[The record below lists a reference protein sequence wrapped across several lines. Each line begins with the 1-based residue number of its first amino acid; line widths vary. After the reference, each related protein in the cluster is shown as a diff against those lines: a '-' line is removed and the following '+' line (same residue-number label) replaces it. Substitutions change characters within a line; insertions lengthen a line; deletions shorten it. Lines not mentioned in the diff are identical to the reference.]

1 MSKTSSK
8 KLSLFVT
15 MFVLFAVSF
24 TQVGLAATILDEVR
38 GENGMVAAASP
49 FAAQVGVD
57 ILKAGGNAVDAAVA
71 TAFAIGVVEPN
82 ASGLGGEG
90 FMVIYLPESDRAV
103 SIDYRS
109 AAPISSVAALEG
121 QRMPSTSWAS
131 VAVPGT
137 VAGLSMALEKYGTMT
152 LEQVLLP
159 SIRLAEI
166 GFPVAESVLGAINSN
181 YEKILANPAMSE
193 VYLDEMLPPETG
205 FILKNP
211 DLARTLRILADQGPD
226 AFYTGEIAEMIVAD
240 VQANGGYITME
251 DLANY
256 QAIQRWPV
264 RGNYRGFDIIGA
276 GPPVGGA
283 TVIQALHILESFDVA
298 SYGYP
303 SAEAIHLTAEAIRI
317 AYRDNYEYFG
327 DPDFDYIPL
336 YDILSKDYA
345 RERALEI
352 DLNQMTDRDNLLP
365 GSFGAQKVAFTGT
378 DGTPYES
385 PSTTHISVIDEDRM
399 MVALTQTISSFFG
412 AGVMPE
418 GTGIVLNNEMA
429 NFRQVGAGV
438 NSLEA
443 GKRMKTVI
451 SPTLV
456 LKDGEPFLTIGT
468 PGAGRIIS
476 TVTLLLSNIIDHG
489 MDLQEAIEAPRF
501 YVRDTINNIEFEP
514 RFSSEILD
522 ALAEKGWGLVEKGE
536 MDLYFGGAQGA
547 LVDYEAGDLVGGAD
561 PRRDGA
567 AIGY

>member
-1 MSKTSSK
+1 MSKNRSR

-15 MFVLFAVSF
+15 MFVLFAVGF

-109 AAPISSVAALEG
+109 AAPIASVAALEG
-121 QRMPSTSWAS
+121 QRMPSTSWES
-131 VAVPGT
+131 VAIPGT

-159 SIRLAEI
+159 SIRLAEV

-181 YEKILANPAMSE
+181 YEKILKNPAMSE

-211 DLARTLRILADQGPD
+211 DLAKTLRILADQGPD

-264 RGNYRGFDIIGA
+264 RGNYRGYDIISA

-283 TVIQALHILESFDVA
+283 TVIEALHILESFDVA
-298 SYGYP
+298 SYGFA

-336 YDILSKDYA
+336 YDLLSKDYA

-352 DLNQMTDRDNLLP
+352 DLNQMINKDNLFP
-365 GSFGAQKVAFTGT
+365 GSFGAQKVALTGT
-378 DGTPYES
+378 EGIPYES
-385 PSTTHISVIDEDRM
+385 PSTTHISVIDEDHM

-429 NFRQVGAGV
+429 NFRAVGAGV

-451 SPTLV
+451 SPTLL

-489 MDLQEAIEAPRF
+489 MPLQEAIEAPRF
-501 YVRDTINNIEFEP
+501 YVRDTHNNIEFEP
-514 RFSSEILD
+514 RFSSDVLD
-522 ALAEKGWGLVEKGE
+522 ALTAKGWGLVEKGE

-547 LVDYEAGDLVGGAD
+547 LVDFETGDLVGGAD

>member
-1 MSKTSSK
+1 MSRTTR

-15 MFVLFAVSF
+15 LVVLFAVSF
-24 TQVGLAATILDEVR
+24 TQVGFAATILDEVR

-49 FAAQVGVD
+49 LAAQIGVD

-71 TAFAIGVVEPN
+71 TAFAIGVAEPN

-90 FMVIYLPESDRAV
+90 FIVIYLPESDRAV

-109 AAPISSVAALEG
+109 AAPAASVDDLVG
-121 QRMPSTSWAS
+121 KKMPNTSWKS

-137 VAGLSMALEKYGTMT
+137 VAGLSKALEKYGTMSLAEV
-152 LEQVLLP
+152 LEP
-159 SIRLAEI
+159 SIRLAEE
-166 GFPVAESVLGAINSN
+166 GFPISETLVGVIESN
-181 YEKILANPAMSE
+181 YEKILANPAMAE
-193 VYLDEMLPPETG
+193 VYLDDMLPPEEG

-211 DLARTLRILADQGPD
+211 DLANTMRILAEKGPD
-226 AFYTGEIAEMIVAD
+226 AFYTGEIAQMIID
-240 VQANGGYITME
+240 DMQANGGYMTME

-256 QAIQRWPV
+256 RAIQRWPV
-264 RGNYRGFDIIGA
+264 RGNYRGHDIISA

-303 SAEAIHLTAEAIRI
+303 STEAIHLTAEAIRI

-336 YDILSKDYA
+336 YDLLSKDYA
-345 RERALEI
+345 RTRALEI
-352 DLNQMTDRDNLLP
+352 DPEEMTHFEEILP
-365 GSFGAQKVAFTGT
+365 GYFGAAQVAFTGT
-378 DGTPYES
+378 DGIPYES
-385 PSTTHISVIDEDRM
+385 PSTTHISVVDKDRIT
-399 MVALTQTISSFFG
+399 VSLTQTISSFFG

-429 NFRQVGAGV
+429 NFAAVGSGT

-451 SPTLV
+451 SPTIV
-456 LKDGEPFLTIGT
+456 LKDGQPYLTIGT

-476 TVTLLLSNIIDHG
+476 TVTILLSALIDHG
-489 MDLQEAIEAPRF
+489 MSLQEAIEAPRF
-501 YVRDTINNIEFEP
+501 FVRDYHDNFEFEP
-514 RFSSEILD
+514 RFSSEIVD
-522 ALAEKGWGLVEKGE
+522 ELAGKGWNLVEKGTL
-536 MDLYFGGAQGA
+536 DLYFGGAQGV
-547 LVDYEAGDLVGGAD
+547 LVDFETGELVGGAD

>member
-1 MSKTSSK
+1 MSRTSSR

-90 FMVIYLPESDRAV
+90 FLVIYLPESDRAV

-109 AAPISSVAALEG
+109 AAPIASVDALVG
-121 QRMPSTSWAS
+121 QRMPNTSWTSA
-131 VAVPGT
+131 AIPGT

-152 LEQVLLP
+152 LAEVLAP
-159 SIRLAEI
+159 SIRLAEE
-166 GFPVAESVLGAINSN
+166 GFLVADSVLAAIESN
-181 YEKILANPAMSE
+181 YEKILANPPMAE
-193 VYLDEMLPPETG
+193 VYLDDMLPPQAG

-211 DLARTLRILADQGPD
+211 DLGKTLRILAEQGPD
-226 AFYTGEIAEMIVAD
+226 AFYTGEIAQMIIDD
-240 VQANGGYITME
+240 VQANGGYMTME

-256 QAIQRWPV
+256 QAILRWPV
-264 RGNYRGFDIIGA
+264 RGNYRGYDIISA

-303 SAEAIHLTAEAIRI
+303 STEAIHLTAEAIRI

-336 YDILSKDYA
+336 FDILSKDYA

-352 DLNQMTDRDNLLP
+352 DLNQMINKDNLFP
-365 GSFGAQKVAFTGT
+365 GYFGAPKVAFTGT
-378 DGTPYES
+378 EGIPYES
-385 PSTTHISVIDEDRM
+385 PSTTHISVIDEDHM

-412 AGVMPE
+412 AAVMPE

-429 NFRQVGAGV
+429 NFRAVGAGV

-456 LKDGEPFLTIGT
+456 LKDGEPFMTIGT

-489 MDLQEAIEAPRF
+489 MPLQEAIEAPRF
-501 YVRDTINNIEFEP
+501 YVRDTNNNIEFEP
-514 RFSSEILD
+514 RFSSDILGD
-522 ALAEKGWGLVEKGE
+522 LEAKGWGLVAKGE

-547 LVDYEAGDLVGGAD
+547 LVDFEAGELVGGAD